1 MNETNKIYQE
11 LEILYE
17 AMKVA
22 KEGLRA
28 IADHDMIAEK
38 TLVEIDKIVEKITQ
52 L

>member
-1 MNETNKIYQE
+1 MDETNKVYQE

-38 TLVEIDKIVEKITQ
+38 TLAEIDKIVEKITQ

>member
-17 AMKVA
+17 AMKIA

-28 IADHDMIAEK
+28 ISEHDMIAQK
-38 TLVEIDKIVEKITQ
+38 TLAEIDKIVEKISQ

>member
-17 AMKVA
+17 AMKIA

-28 IADHDMIAEK
+28 IAEHDMIAQK
-38 TLVEIDKIVEKITQ
+38 TLAEIDKIVEKISQ

>member
-17 AMKVA
+17 AMKIA
-22 KEGLRA
+22 KEGLKA
-28 IADHDMIAEK
+28 IAEHDMIAEK
-38 TLVEIDKIVEKITQ
+38 TLAEIDKIVEKITQ